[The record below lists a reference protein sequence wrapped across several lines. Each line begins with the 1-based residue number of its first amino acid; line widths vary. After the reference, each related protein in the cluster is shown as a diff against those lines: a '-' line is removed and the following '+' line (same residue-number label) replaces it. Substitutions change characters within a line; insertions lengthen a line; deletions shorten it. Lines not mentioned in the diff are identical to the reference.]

1 MSWIIELLSI
11 SGYYAAPVGPLTIA
25 ALAMSVLGTGAGMIG
40 SARGNKQRQANLDK
54 EKAESKAFFDKE
66 YYTSELDRT
75 ENQSALR
82 TLTDRLKEQTQ
93 RSRATN
99 AVTGAT
105 PEVAL
110 AQQNNANKAYADVA
124 NRLAGMASQR
134 KSIIAGQRN
143 ADRRSLYGMQDG
155 IDQSRQ
161 ASWSNFAG
169 NAASLGASALMA
181 DAYSK
186 GIPAGTGN
194 AADVTT
200 GATGTIFTETP
211 ANLQQL
217 TK

>member
-1 MSWIIELLSI
+1 MDWIIDLLSI
-11 SGYYAAPVGPLTIA
+11 SGYYVAVGPLTIA

-40 SARGNKQRQANLDK
+40 SARQNRERQKNLEN

-93 RSRATN
+93 RARATN

-143 ADRRSLYGMQDG
+143 ADRRSLYGMQDS
-155 IDQSRQ
+155 IDQGKQ
-161 ASWSNFAG
+161 ASWANLGS
-169 NAASLGASALMA
+169 NAANLGASALMA
-181 DAYSK
+181 DAYSNVA
-186 GIPAGTGN
+186 GNVPAGTGN
-194 AADVTT
+194 AADLMGSSSV
-200 GATGTIFTETP
+200 FTETP
-211 ANLQQL
+211 ANLQTL
-217 TK
+217 G